1 MSNKEYIDKY
11 AGEDEVIQTWY
22 QVKDRSGNMSV
33 IDGIVNPLRID
44 NRQLAS
50 VTYHQC

>member
-11 AGEDEVIQTWY
+11 KNTDEIISTYY
-22 QVKDRSGNMSV
+22 QLKDKLGRLV
-33 IDGIVNPLRID
+33 TIDGIVNPLKVD

-50 VTYHQC
+50 VTDQ